1 MFEHPNYFSL
11 FELPMALPVDTAE
24 LNRHYQQLQRQ
35 YHPDNY
41 ATASDSD
48 KAKAMQQSATI
59 NSAYRILKDPI
70 SAAQYR
76 VSLEGIDID
85 AEHDTIRDPAF
96 LGEQFELRE
105 RLDDIEGSQDE
116 AALEQFY
123 DEVMVRKQQVYKALL
138 LAIEQHDWS
147 IAKVSVYKLRYFAR
161 LIEQIELLQEKQFD
175 L

>member
-1 MFEHPNYFSL
+1 MVEQPNYFSL
-11 FELPMALPVDTAE
+11 FELSMTLPVDTAE

-41 ATASDSD
+41 ATVSDSD
-48 KAKAMQQSATI
+48 KAKVMQKSATI
-59 NSAYRILKDPI
+59 NAAYRILKDPI

-85 AEHDTIRDPAF
+85 SDHHTIRDPDF

-105 RLDDIEGSQDE
+105 RLDDIENTGDE
-116 AALEQFY
+116 VALQQFY
-123 DEVMVRKQQVYKALL
+123 NEVMVRKQQVYQTLL
-138 LAIEQHDWS
+138 LAIEQHDWLM
-147 IAKVSVYKLRYFAR
+147 AKVGVYKLHYFAR